1 MQQIWDNQFYILRV
15 HRLELPRNDVFLSLD
30 FFISHKIVM
39 QHFIWVHCVYGF
51 LVYKKNIM
59 RYNVSF
65 FVHFK
70 HKNADILIMT
80 SE

>member
-1 MQQIWDNQFYILRV
+1 MQQIWDNPCYILRV
-15 HRLELPRNDVFLSLD
+15 HRLELPRNDVFLSLE
-30 FFISHKIVM
+30 FFVSHKIVM

-51 LVYKKNIM
+51 LVYKKKPNE
-59 RYNVSF
+59 VSF